1 MLPASAVPTRLDALR
16 RRFVHG
22 ELDVDAFERMAAE
35 LRASGHEH
43 DPEPLPVGQRE
54 LVVMSLIHRP
64 INDAR
69 RPPHA

>member
-1 MLPASAVPTRLDALR
+1 MKRAMAHPTRLDALR

-22 ELDVDAFERMAAE
+22 ELDVDAFERAAAE

-43 DPEPLPVGQRE
+43 DPEPLPVAQRE

-64 INDAR
+64 IDDAR
-69 RPPHA
+69 RHPLA